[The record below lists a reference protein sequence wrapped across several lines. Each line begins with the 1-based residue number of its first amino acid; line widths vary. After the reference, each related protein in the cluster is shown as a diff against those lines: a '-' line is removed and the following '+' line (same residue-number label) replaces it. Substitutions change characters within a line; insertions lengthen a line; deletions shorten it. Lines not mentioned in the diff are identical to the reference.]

1 MPKTWGDPATA
12 TNNTYEGET
21 INTNL
26 LIKGGVKHFETQ
38 YFPRQIWHDTQGKPA
53 FIIGN
58 GKTRQAFD
66 LNKLNG
72 KGTTYGCNAVYRDYT
87 PDYLVSLDRH
97 ISQEIAEN
105 YDLENRPAYS
115 ININQKRYSDKF
127 VLVPR
132 NPTMNTGATAT
143 HIARF
148 DGHTHIYLLGFDSY
162 NTDPN
167 KTNNMY
173 VNTNAYAKE
182 EETYEYDL
190 WTRQMVEL
198 FTKYSDVQFT
208 RVGSIIIDAYKDIAN
223 LRHITYG
230 EFENEITG

>member
-12 TNNTYEGET
+12 TNSTYEGET

-26 LIKGGVKHFETQ
+26 VIQGGVKRFETQ
-38 YFPRQIWHDTQGKPA
+38 YFPRQVWHNTEGKPA

-58 GKTRQAFD
+58 GKTRQGFD
-66 LNKLNG
+66 LETLRG
-72 KGTTYGCNAVYRDYT
+72 KGTTYGCNAVYRDFT

-162 NTDPN
+162 NTDAN
-167 KTNNMY
+167 KTNNIY

-182 EETYEYDL
+182 NETYEYDL
-190 WTRQMVEL
+190 WTRQMVTI

-208 RVGSIIIDAYKDIAN
+208 RVGSIIIEAYKNIPN
-223 LRHITYG
+223 VRHIDYG

>member
-1 MPKTWGDPATA
+1 MKTWGNSEKA
-12 TNNTYEGET
+12 TNADYQGET
-21 INTNL
+21 ININL
-26 LIKGGVKHFETQ
+26 VIKGGVKTFETQ
-38 YFPRQIWHDTQGKPA
+38 YFPRQVWHDTQGKPA

-58 GKTRQAFD
+58 GQTRQGFN
-66 LNKLNG
+66 LETLRG
-72 KGTTYGCNAVYRDYT
+72 KGTTYGCNAVYRDFI

-167 KTNNMY
+167 RTNNMY

-182 EETYEYDL
+182 EEIYEYDL
-190 WTRQMVEL
+190 WTRQMVTL

-208 RVGSIIIDAYKDIAN
+208 RVGSIIIDAYKNIAN